1 MRWDFGV
8 FYVGVFLSLECICG
22 KPEIGFWAA
31 GGCRAFAISFSFGKS
46 VPAAEASAEQRR
58 GAQRRYCKPR
68 ARHGAWGWHCK
79 HCKPWGGCCKHC
91 KPRRGGSATC
101 RLVIGCTGCILYVVG
116 CDWVFLGAGVIF

>member
-1 MRWDFGV
+1 MKRWDFGV

-31 GGCRAFAISFSFGKS
+31 GGCREFAISFSFGKS
-46 VPAAEASAEQRR
+46 VLAAEAGAEQRR

-79 HCKPWGGCCKHC
+79 PWVITVSTVSHGAGVLPGVGWSLDALDASCTFW
-91 KPRRGGSATC
+91 A
-101 RLVIGCTGCILYVVG
+101 VIGCFWG
-116 CDWVFLGAGVIF
+116 LG